1 MTYRAADPALRQQVL
16 GYRAFRF
23 EGPKAQRRIVAP
35 DGMVRVV
42 LGFRGT
48 LRITD
53 AVHPARSMGATS
65 LVSGVRA
72 TGIVSEHSGPLHG
85 ITVMMTPLG
94 AHRLLNMPMSYL
106 ADRHLDLADLL
117 DPRLARQVRRLA
129 HEGHDWEFLFSLLDE
144 VLAALIRRN
153 PQPAPE
159 VGDALRE
166 LLRSAG
172 RTSVKQLAAQ
182 TRCSSRQ
189 LERGFLEQVGL
200 PPKSLAQIVRLQE
213 ALRLKYSGLT
223 WADTAAAAG
232 YHDQSHLVRSFKALV
247 GCTPSRFSRA
257 RSETDWDGPL
267 DPLPARI
274 PCSTPSE
281 RTPCGVAFVQDL
293 SCVRGDAFSR

>member
-1 MTYRAADPALRQQVL
+1 MQKDVPLATPSKDVAYRAADPALRQQVL
-16 GYRAFRF
+16 GYRGFRF
-23 EGPKAQRRIVAP
+23 EDPKPQRRIVAP
-35 DGMVRVV
+35 DGTVRVV

-48 LRITD
+48 LKVTD

-72 TGIVSEHSGPLHG
+72 TGMVSEHSGPLHG
-85 ITVMMTPLG
+85 VTIMMTPLG
-94 AHRLLNMPMSYL
+94 AHRLLNIPMSHL

-117 DPRLARQVRRLA
+117 DPSLTRQVRRLA
-129 HEGHDWEFLFSLLDE
+129 HQGRGWEFLFSMLDE
-144 VLAALIRRN
+144 VLTALILRN

-159 VGDALRE
+159 VGEALRE

-172 RTSVKQLAAQ
+172 RTSVQQLAAQ
-182 TRCSSRQ
+182 NRCSSRQ

-200 PPKSLAQIVRLQE
+200 PPKSLAQIMRLQE

-247 GCTPSRFSRA
+247 GCTPSHFNRA

-267 DPLPARI
+267 DPLPVRI
-274 PCSTPSE
+274 S
-281 RTPCGVAFVQDL
+281 
-293 SCVRGDAFSR
+293 